1 MKKFILF
8 IFCLLSV
15 LAPAKTVTI
24 LHSELS
30 GGAVGMGSSV
40 ELTKEGVTLFTDLG
54 YVASES
60 LRIYTGG
67 TLLISANRTIE
78 SVSFSYAT
86 TTKDTFPETVPTDT
100 MWTAQ
105 APKQVRITE
114 VVVVLSDIGEE
125 GGGEG
130 DEPIGGEETG
140 GRKRTY
146 NLYGITEEDIL
157 ISGSGEVATATYTE
171 VSYVGMGDTMGV
183 SFHSMPDLHF
193 WYANSATKASFFS
206 FRDTYMRANGKR
218 TYISIDNVAGG
229 DTIEYVL
236 SAKGTTLP
244 IMSVSFADSC
254 NLIPIDGLE
263 EEHQVTASSGTS
275 VSDDYAAWEHLQYV
289 VKQDCTHCCLMET
302 AGGYRIARIS
312 VLPYQEP
319 TIPDTLIEPVVPDMD
334 TVYCYNAAGWSNMH
348 CYTWTSAGTSS
359 VSNGDWPGVAMEATG
374 YDGVWM
380 YSCEHGQYA
389 NCIFNNGGNGVRTA
403 DLTFERGM
411 CYNNSTDRWVTLES
425 IIGGGSTEYPT
436 NEVLSQYYEEG
447 QLCVCI
453 KFEGEVCNDIV
464 FTGTYNQWATSKE
477 ECVLFQPVEGYEG
490 WWVVAVDDDSAVIE
504 GKPVQLRKDGS
515 FSWENQAGD
524 VASWTLLSGSVNIIQ
539 GVDTESDLVNYSK
552 ATPVVLVSAYWKEHR
567 NLCEMDTMITYHVSL
582 YAPACEEH
590 PEYAPAVSGTFN
602 VWTKTP
608 MVYNSSLGCYEL
620 DFQSALGD
628 KMRFREVND
637 TTWSNQI
644 AMYNGSVWQ
653 VMDTNIVLTD
663 VDTLVF
669 DYSEGRWTECTY
681 MPEGENVMVV
691 DTCTTMFFDGNWEQE
706 YNSYAVWSN
715 DTLRVSIAED
725 KQSRWQ
731 AQAWLHS
738 NLQYLKDYTEVSIRV
753 RMRANKDVENIT
765 IKAFDQG
772 ILYEVN
778 DNALTANEERTFIL
792 TGQYTYGTNGI
803 LVFDFGYATAGT
815 EIQVYDI
822 KVVGE
827 LKYITCAEASSQTLS
842 LAENT
847 SGASVTVMGY
857 ITETDGVVSRG
868 QQTFYMDDVQGSGEK
883 TFLGYWAYLPSDMS
897 LNVGDKI
904 MLSGDLFHYYSSAK
918 NEHSPEIKNGSVE
931 VLQAAAVHI
940 DTIEVSPCEA
950 ITLCN
955 RADSNEVLPE
965 WYSLRG
971 VVSEVISSG
980 GWYPE
985 QTFTIRCDEEVLTVY
1000 QGSMTGDYVE
1010 VGDSVWAIGKLKNY
1024 GGVPELVGAKIW
1036 IQEYPIAEEDWLLL
1050 QELYAEVRAGGAGEN
1065 VLNWDFSVGREGGL
1079 QFEHV
1084 TCKQGRVVGLDL
1096 SVIGLS
1102 GEVPKALR
1110 FKKLQTLNISSNN
1123 FEGNITPIVDSLP
1136 SLTTLYAHCNR
1147 FMELSPV
1154 LPRKLGYINIGG
1166 QQLDTVYQVDISSV
1180 SAQELLQMLPTIVR
1194 YDGSNNS
1201 YSDDISLNLYS
1212 EKIHPYGSTQM
1223 DISADNIQ
1231 QTWWGTA
1238 FYGKSGDTLRV
1249 EESGGTTFRM
1259 AWTFDMGDVN
1269 FGNGVDATD
1278 LQALVLFIFEEYYSF
1293 FNATA
1298 ADVYADEVINVQ
1310 DVIGI
1315 VNLLLTD
1322 STASA
1327 SPKPARVKTETIHDA
1342 PNAAVLYVRNEQVVL
1357 RSPTPVGA
1365 LCIKAAGVDWDIDA
1379 QGLTQMVS
1387 NGNVVAYSMSGA
1399 TLPANEDIVL
1409 GSMLNK
1415 TAWVQAA
1422 SLSDPEAQPI
1432 SVQVVSEITTAADEV
1447 QTMGDSTLYDVLGRK
1462 QNGLQQGINIVVSN
1476 GAVRKVIVK

>member
-1 MKKFILF
+1 MKKFFLF
-8 IFCLLSV
+8 IFLFFSV

-30 GGAVGMGSSV
+30 GGTSGTGSPV

-60 LRIYTGG
+60 LRIYIGG
-67 TLLISANRTIE
+67 TLLISANCPIE
-78 SVSFSYAT
+78 SVSFLYAT
-86 TTKDTFPETVPTDT
+86 TTKDTFPNIEPVDT
-100 MWTAQ
+100 MWVATVS
-105 APKQVRITE
+105 KQTRITQ
-114 VVVVLSDIGEE
+114 VTVVLTDVGNEGES
-125 GGGEG
+125 
-130 DEPIGGEETG
+130 DEPVGGEETSD
-140 GRKRTY
+140 RKRTY
-146 NLYGITEEDIL
+146 NLYAVEQSDISV
-157 ISGSGEVATATYTE
+157 SGPAEVATATYVE
-171 VSYVGMGDTMGV
+171 VSYTGIGDTMGV
-183 SFHSMPDLHF
+183 SFLSMPDLHF
-193 WYANSATKASFFS
+193 WYANSTTKASFFS
-206 FRDTYMRANGKR
+206 FRDAYMRTNGKH

-254 NLIPIDGLE
+254 NLIPVDGLE
-263 EEHQVTASSGTS
+263 DEHQVAASSSTS
-275 VSDDYAAWEHLQYV
+275 VSDDYAAWEHLRYV

-319 TIPDTLIEPVVPDMD
+319 TISDTPIEPVVPDFD
-334 TVYCYNAAGWSNMH
+334 TVYCYDAVGWSNMH
-348 CYTWTSAGTSS
+348 CYAWSPVGTS
-359 VSNGDWPGVAMEATG
+359 VVNNGDWPGVAMEATG

-389 NCIFNNGGNGVRTA
+389 NCIFNNGGNGAQTT
-403 DLTFERGM
+403 DLAFERGM
-411 CYNNSTDRWVTLES
+411 CYNNSTSQWVTLES
-425 IIGGGSTEYPT
+425 IIGGSSTEYPT
-436 NEVLSQYYEEG
+436 NEVLAQYYEEG

-620 DFQSALGD
+620 DFQAALGD
-628 KMRFREVND
+628 KMRFREVKD

-653 VMDTNIVLTD
+653 VMETNIVLTE

-691 DTCTTMFFDGNWEQE
+691 DTCTTMFFDANWEQE
-706 YNSYAVWSN
+706 YQSYAVWSN

-725 KQSRWQ
+725 KQERWK
-731 AQAWLHS
+731 AQVWLHS

-753 RMRANKDVENIT
+753 RMRANKDVNNIT

-778 DNALTANEERTFIL
+778 DNALNANEERTFIL
-792 TGQYTYGTNGI
+792 MGQYNYGNNGI

-827 LKYITCAEASSQTLS
+827 LKYISCAEARQQTLS
-842 LAENT
+842 LSENT
-847 SGASVTVMGY
+847 YGASVTVRGY

-883 TFLGYWAYLPSDMS
+883 TFLGYWAYLPSDMP

-931 VLQAAAVHI
+931 VLQAADVHI

-950 ITLCN
+950 IALCN

-971 VVSEVISSG
+971 VVSEVTG
-980 GWYPE
+980 GWYTE

-1000 QGSMTGDYVE
+1000 QGYMTGDYVE

-1050 QELYAEVRAGGAGEN
+1050 QELYAELRAGGMGED
-1065 VLNWDFSVGREGGL
+1065 VLNWDFSVGREDEL
-1079 QFEHV
+1079 QFDRI
-1084 TCKQGRVVGLDL
+1084 TCKQGRVVELDL
-1096 SVIGLS
+1096 SNIGLS
-1102 GEVPKALR
+1102 GEVPRALR
-1110 FKKLQTLNISSNN
+1110 FKKLQTLNISYNN

-1136 SLTTLYAHCNR
+1136 SLTTLYANNNR

-1154 LPRKLGYINIGG
+1154 LPRTLAYIDIGW
-1166 QQLDTVYQVDISSV
+1166 QQLDTVYQVDISAV
-1180 SAQELLQMLPTIVR
+1180 SAQDFLQMLPTIVR
-1194 YDGSNNS
+1194 YNGYNNTYEDAVEFDLS
-1201 YSDDISLNLYS
+1201 S
-1212 EKIHPYGSTQM
+1212 EKIQPYQGTRM
-1223 DISADNIQ
+1223 YVSADNLYIYYFQ
-1231 QTWWGTA
+1231 MA
-1238 FYGKSGDTLRV
+1238 FYGNSGDTLNV
-1249 EESGGTTFRM
+1249 FLGIGDSYGTTFRM

-1278 LQALVLFIFEEYYSF
+1278 LQALVLFIFEEYYGL

-1298 ADVYADEVINVQ
+1298 ADLYADSIINVQ
-1310 DVIGI
+1310 DVICF
-1315 VNLLLTD
+1315 VNVLLSD
-1322 STASA
+1322 STASV
-1327 SPKPARVKTETIHDA
+1327 SPKPARVKAEAMGDA
-1342 PNAAVLYVRNEQVVL
+1342 PNTAVLYVRNEQVVL

-1365 LCIKAAGVDWDIDA
+1365 LCIKAAGIDWDITA
-1379 QGLTQMVS
+1379 QGLTQAVQ
-1387 NGNVVAYSMSGA
+1387 NGNVVAYSLSGA

-1409 GSMLNK
+1409 GSVQNK
-1415 TAWVQAA
+1415 GVWVQAI

-1432 SVQVVSEITTAADEV
+1432 SVQVVSEITTASEEV
-1447 QTMGDSTLYDVLGRK
+1447 QTMEDSALYDVLGR
-1462 QNGLQQGINIVVSN
+1462 QQHTLQQGINIVVSN

>member
-1 MKKFILF
+1 MKKLF
-8 IFCLLSV
+8 LLLSFLV
-15 LAPAKTVTI
+15 SMNVATFATTVTI
-24 LHSELS
+24 AHTELS
-30 GGAVGMGSSV
+30 GGTVGTGSPV
-40 ELTKEGVTLFTDLG
+40 EFTKEGVTLSTDLG

-86 TTKDTFPETVPTDT
+86 TTKGTFPETAPTDT

-114 VVVVLSDIGEE
+114 VVVVLSDIGNE
-125 GGGEG
+125 GGEG
-130 DEPIGGEETG
+130 DP
-140 GRKRTY
+140 
-146 NLYGITEEDIL
+146 
-157 ISGSGEVATATYTE
+157 
-171 VSYVGMGDTMGV
+171 
-183 SFHSMPDLHF
+183 
-193 WYANSATKASFFS
+193 
-206 FRDTYMRANGKR
+206 
-218 TYISIDNVAGG
+218 
-229 DTIEYVL
+229 
-236 SAKGTTLP
+236 
-244 IMSVSFADSC
+244 
-254 NLIPIDGLE
+254 
-263 EEHQVTASSGTS
+263 Q
-275 VSDDYAAWEHLQYV
+275 
-289 VKQDCTHCCLMET
+289 
-302 AGGYRIARIS
+302 
-312 VLPYQEP
+312 
-319 TIPDTLIEPVVPDMD
+319 PVVPDMD
-334 TVYCYNAAGWSNMH
+334 TVYCYNAAGWSNLH
-348 CYTWTSAGTSS
+348 CYAWSPVGTSA
-359 VSNGDWPGVAMEATG
+359 VDNAAWPGAAMEATG
-374 YDGVWM
+374 YDGVWS

-389 NCIFNNGGNGVRTA
+389 NCIFNNGGNGEQTA

-411 CYNNSTDRWVTLES
+411 CYNNSTDQWVTLES
-425 IIGGGSTEYPT
+425 IIGGSSTEYPT
-436 NEVLSQYYEEG
+436 NEVLAQYYEQG

-524 VASWTLLSGSVNIIQ
+524 VASWALLSGSVNIIQ

-552 ATPVVLVSAYWKEHR
+552 AKPVVLVSAYWKEHR

-590 PEYAPAVSGTFN
+590 PEYAPAASGTFN

-620 DFQSALGD
+620 DILAALGD
-628 KMRFREVND
+628 KMRFREVKD

-653 VMDTNIVLTD
+653 VMDTNIVLTE

-691 DTCTTMFFDGNWEQE
+691 DTCTTMFFDANWEQE
-706 YNSYAVWSN
+706 YKSYAVWSN

-778 DNALTANEERTFIL
+778 DNALNANEERTFIL
-792 TGQYTYGTNGI
+792 MGQYNYGNNGI

-827 LKYITCAEASSQTLS
+827 LKYISSAEARSRTLS
-842 LAENT
+842 LSENT

-868 QQTFYMDDVQGSGEK
+868 QQTFYMDDVQGSAEK
-883 TFLGYWAYLPSDMS
+883 TFLGYWAYLPSDMP

-931 VLQAAAVHI
+931 VLQAADVHI

-971 VVSEVISSG
+971 VVSEVTG
-980 GWYPE
+980 GWYTE

-1000 QGSMTGDYVE
+1000 QGFMSGGYVE

-1050 QELYAEVRAGGAGEN
+1050 QELYAELRAGGMGED
-1065 VLNWDFSVGREGGL
+1065 VLNWDFSLGREGGWK
-1079 QFEHV
+1079 FEHV
-1084 TCKQGRVVGLDL
+1084 TCKQGRVIELDL
-1096 SVIGLS
+1096 SNIGLS
-1102 GEVPKALR
+1102 GEVPRALR
-1110 FKKLQTLNISSNN
+1110 FKKLQTLDISYNN

-1269 FGNGVDATD
+1269 FGRGVDATD

-1327 SPKPARVKTETIHDA
+1327 SPKPARVKTETIDDA
-1342 PNAAVLYVRNEQVVL
+1342 PNTAVLYVRNEQVVL

-1365 LCIKAAGVDWDIDA
+1365 LCIKAAGVDWDITA
-1379 QGLTQMVS
+1379 QGLTQAVQ
-1387 NGNVVAYSMSGA
+1387 NGNVVAYSLSGA

-1409 GSMLNK
+1409 GSVLNK
-1415 TAWVQAA
+1415 TAWVESI

-1432 SVQVVSEITTAADEV
+1432 SVQVVSEITTAAEEV
-1447 QTMGDSTLYDVLGRK
+1447 QTMEDSALYDVLGR
-1462 QNGLQQGINIVVSN
+1462 QLHTLQQGINIVISN
-1476 GAVRKVIVK
+1476 GTARKLLVK

>member
-1 MKKFILF
+1 
-8 IFCLLSV
+8 
-15 LAPAKTVTI
+15 
-24 LHSELS
+24 
-30 GGAVGMGSSV
+30 
-40 ELTKEGVTLFTDLG
+40 
-54 YVASES
+54 
-60 LRIYTGG
+60 
-67 TLLISANRTIE
+67 
-78 SVSFSYAT
+78 
-86 TTKDTFPETVPTDT
+86 
-100 MWTAQ
+100 
-105 APKQVRITE
+105 
-114 VVVVLSDIGEE
+114 
-125 GGGEG
+125 
-130 DEPIGGEETG
+130 
-140 GRKRTY
+140 
-146 NLYGITEEDIL
+146 
-157 ISGSGEVATATYTE
+157 
-171 VSYVGMGDTMGV
+171 
-183 SFHSMPDLHF
+183 
-193 WYANSATKASFFS
+193 
-206 FRDTYMRANGKR
+206 
-218 TYISIDNVAGG
+218 
-229 DTIEYVL
+229 
-236 SAKGTTLP
+236 
-244 IMSVSFADSC
+244 
-254 NLIPIDGLE
+254 
-263 EEHQVTASSGTS
+263 
-275 VSDDYAAWEHLQYV
+275 
-289 VKQDCTHCCLMET
+289 
-302 AGGYRIARIS
+302 
-312 VLPYQEP
+312 
-319 TIPDTLIEPVVPDMD
+319 
-334 TVYCYNAAGWSNMH
+334 
-348 CYTWTSAGTSS
+348 
-359 VSNGDWPGVAMEATG
+359 
-374 YDGVWM
+374 
-380 YSCEHGQYA
+380 
-389 NCIFNNGGNGVRTA
+389 
-403 DLTFERGM
+403 
-411 CYNNSTDRWVTLES
+411 
-425 IIGGGSTEYPT
+425 
-436 NEVLSQYYEEG
+436 
-447 QLCVCI
+447 
-453 KFEGEVCNDIV
+453 
-464 FTGTYNQWATSKE
+464 
-477 ECVLFQPVEGYEG
+477 
-490 WWVVAVDDDSAVIE
+490 
-504 GKPVQLRKDGS
+504 
-515 FSWENQAGD
+515 
-524 VASWTLLSGSVNIIQ
+524 
-539 GVDTESDLVNYSK
+539 
-552 ATPVVLVSAYWKEHR
+552 
-567 NLCEMDTMITYHVSL
+567 
-582 YAPACEEH
+582 
-590 PEYAPAVSGTFN
+590 
-602 VWTKTP
+602 
-608 MVYNSSLGCYEL
+608 
-620 DFQSALGD
+620 
-628 KMRFREVND
+628 
-637 TTWSNQI
+637 
-644 AMYNGSVWQ
+644 
-653 VMDTNIVLTD
+653 
-663 VDTLVF
+663 
-669 DYSEGRWTECTY
+669 
-681 MPEGENVMVV
+681 MVV

-792 TGQYTYGTNGI
+792 TGQYNYGTNGI

-842 LAENT
+842 LTENT

-868 QQTFYMDDVQGSGEK
+868 QQTFYMDDVRGSGER
-883 TFLGYWAYLPSDMS
+883 TFQGYWAFLPGDMP

-904 MLSGDLFHYYSSAK
+904 MLSGNLFHYYSSSK
-918 NEHSPEIKNGSVE
+918 DEHSPEIKNGSVE
-931 VLQAAAVHI
+931 ELQAAAVHI

-950 ITLCN
+950 IALCN
-955 RADSNEVLPE
+955 KADSNEVLPE

-980 GWYPE
+980 GWYTE

-1000 QGSMTGDYVE
+1000 QGSMMGDYVE

-1050 QELYAEVRAGGAGEN
+1050 QELYAEVRAGGTGEN

-1154 LPRKLGYINIGG
+1154 LPGKLGYINIGG

-1269 FGNGVDATD
+1269 FGRGVDATD

-1327 SPKPARVKTETIHDA
+1327 SPKPARVKTETIDDA
-1342 PNAAVLYVRNEQVVL
+1342 PNTAVLYVRNEQVVL

>member
-8 IFCLLSV
+8 IFCLLSL

-24 LHSELS
+24 LYSELS
-30 GGAVGMGSSV
+30 GGAVGTGSPV
-40 ELTKEGVTLFTDLG
+40 ELTKEGVTLFTDFG

-86 TTKDTFPETVPTDT
+86 TTKDTFPNVEPVDT
-100 MWTAQ
+100 MWVATVS
-105 APKQVRITE
+105 KQTRITQ
-114 VVVVLSDIGEE
+114 VTVVLKDVGSE
-125 GGGEG
+125 GEG
-130 DEPIGGEETG
+130 DEPVGGEETID
-140 GRKRTY
+140 RKRTY
-146 NLYGITEEDIL
+146 NLYAVEQSDISV
-157 ISGSGEVATATYTE
+157 SGPAEVAASTYVD
-171 VSYVGMGDTMGV
+171 VSYTGIGDTMGV
-183 SFHSMPDLHF
+183 SFLSMPDLHF
-193 WYANSATKASFFS
+193 WYANSATKASLFS
-206 FRDTYMRANGKR
+206 FRDTYMRTNGKR

-236 SAKGTTLP
+236 SAKGSTLP
-244 IMSVSFADSC
+244 IMSVLFADSC
-254 NLIPIDGLE
+254 NLIPVDGLE
-263 EEHQVTASSGTS
+263 DEHKVAASSGTS

-289 VKQDCTHCCLMET
+289 VKQDCTRCCLMET

-312 VLPYQEP
+312 VLPYQESA
-319 TIPDTLIEPVVPDMD
+319 EPVVPDFD
-334 TVYCYNAAGWSNMH
+334 TIYCYDAVGWSNMH
-348 CYTWTSAGTSS
+348 CYAWSPVGTSA
-359 VSNGDWPGVAMEATG
+359 VNNAAWPGIAMEETG

-380 YSCEHGQYA
+380 YSCEHGKYA
-389 NCIFNNGGNGVRTA
+389 NCIFNNGGNGVQTA

-411 CYNNSTDRWVTLES
+411 CYNNSTDRWVTLET

-436 NEVLSQYYEEG
+436 NEVLAQYYEEG

-477 ECVLFQPVEGYEG
+477 ECVLFRQVEGYEG

-515 FSWENQAGD
+515 FSWENQGGD

-567 NLCEMDTMITYHVSL
+567 NICEMDTMINYHVNL
-582 YAPACEEH
+582 YAPTCEEH

-608 MVYNSSLGCYEL
+608 MVYNGSLGCYEL
-620 DFQSALGD
+620 DFLAALGD

-653 VMDTNIVLTD
+653 AMDTNIVLTD

-731 AQAWLHS
+731 AQAWLQS

-792 TGQYTYGTNGI
+792 TGQYNYGNNGI

-827 LKYITCAEASSQTLS
+827 LKYISCAEASSQTLS
-842 LAENT
+842 LTENT

-868 QQTFYMDDVQGSGEK
+868 QQTFYMDDVQGSGER
-883 TFLGYWAYLPSDMS
+883 TFQGYWAFLSGDMP

-904 MLSGDLFHYYSSAK
+904 MLSGNLFHYYSSAK

-1050 QELYAEVRAGGAGEN
+1050 QELYAELRAGGMGED

-1079 QFEHV
+1079 QFERI
-1084 TCKQGRVVGLDL
+1084 TCKQGRVIELDL
-1096 SVIGLS
+1096 SNMELS

-1110 FKKLQTLNISSNN
+1110 FKKLQTLNISYNN

-1136 SLTTLYAHCNR
+1136 SLTTLYANNNH

-1154 LPRKLGYINIGG
+1154 LPRKLGHINIGS
-1166 QQLDTVYQVDISSV
+1166 QQLDTVYQVVISSV

-1194 YDGSNNS
+1194 YDGRENN
-1201 YSDDISLNLYS
+1201 YVNSLQLRLLS
-1212 EKIHPYGSTQM
+1212 ENIVPYQCADM
-1223 DISADNIQ
+1223 YISADDF
-1231 QTWWGTA
+1231 GYSGSYSSV
-1238 FYGKSGDTLRV
+1238 FYGNSGDTIKVSAMDVWDSRT
-1249 EESGGTTFRM
+1249 SFRM
-1259 AWTFDMGDVN
+1259 AWMFDMGDVN
-1269 FGNGVDATD
+1269 FGSGVDATD

-1327 SPKPARVKTETIHDA
+1327 SPKPARVKTETIDDA

-1409 GSMLNK
+1409 GRMLNK